1 VSRSSSHH
9 QRTADRALFTSQ
21 CRDPKWWWKR
31 GVILAFMLVRA
42 RNLAIMLLLLVL
54 PWQALGAVQM
64 PAVHDH
70 GAATIGLLAKTGANA
85 ASASHVDARHA
96 GHDHH
101 ENGGVAAVQG
111 STSAAYDTCTEVC
124 CSPTLAVDGALAL
137 AAADDQ
143 GLMIPFAM
151 HRLPSRAPGSLE
163 RPPCNSLV

>member
-1 VSRSSSHH
+1 MRDPNRG
-9 QRTADRALFTSQ
+9 RTA
-21 CRDPKWWWKR
+21 

-101 ENGGVAAVQG
+101 ENDGVAAVQG

-124 CSPTLAVDGALAL
+124 CSPTLAADGALPL
-137 AAADDQ
+137 ATADHH
-143 GLMIPFAM
+143 GLMFPFAM
-151 HRLPSRAPGSLE
+151 HRLPSHALDSLE
-163 RPPCNSLV
+163 RPPRSFLV